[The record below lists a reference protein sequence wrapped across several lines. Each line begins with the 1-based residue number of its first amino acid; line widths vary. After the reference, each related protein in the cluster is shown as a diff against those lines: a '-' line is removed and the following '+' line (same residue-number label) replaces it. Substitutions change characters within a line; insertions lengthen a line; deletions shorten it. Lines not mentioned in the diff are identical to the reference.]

1 VEDIV
6 LIAHKHLI
14 ALWVWQHLLVHWTLD
29 VMHCEMNLAKNFLK
43 TITGKKDTVKV
54 RRDLQR
60 RGIRK
65 HLWLVANPRR
75 GGKMLK
81 PATPYVVSDR
91 EVFVQTLESLRMPS
105 GYASNLGK
113 RIRSKKYGALK
124 SHDYHVLM
132 QQLLPLALRGLLKPT
147 ARTAVMRMSKLFCR
161 VCTKVYDPLEF
172 QSLQLDVVESLAL
185 LEMEFPPSFFDIM
198 THPPYHIVEELDLC
212 GPVTTRWMYPVE
224 RYMKTLKNYVRNTAR
239 PEASMA
245 EGYAQEEC
253 IGFVTEYLQR
263 FDVVEWRV
271 WNADEEYG
279 DAEEVLE
286 GGGKPYIMSAALR
299 DAAHKYALTNMSV
312 MQPWLT

>member
-1 VEDIV
+1 
-6 LIAHKHLI
+6 
-14 ALWVWQHLLVHWTLD
+14 
-29 VMHCEMNLAKNFLK
+29 
-43 TITGKKDTVKV
+43 
-54 RRDLQR
+54 
-60 RGIRK
+60 
-65 HLWLVANPRR
+65 
-75 GGKMLK
+75 
-81 PATPYVVSDR
+81 
-91 EVFVQTLESLRMPS
+91 
-105 GYASNLGK
+105 
-113 RIRSKKYGALK
+113 
-124 SHDYHVLM
+124 
-132 QQLLPLALRGLLKPT
+132 
-147 ARTAVMRMSKLFCR
+147 
-161 VCTKVYDPLEF
+161 
-172 QSLQLDVVESLAL
+172 
-185 LEMEFPPSFFDIM
+185 
-198 THPPYHIVEELDLC
+198 
-212 GPVTTRWMYPVE
+212 MYPVE